1 MNAKVMKEFVE
12 QKQQGLTAEYVVGTI
27 RSDDAYF
34 TFSQTPKLVI
44 VTRTVYSQRSYFSDF
59 LIISNFTE
67 STTQYIPVW
76 NVPANTTDLHGEYT
90 TIYWESSNK
99 QLRIS
104 DYYAS
109 AVSAIAFF

>member
-27 RSDDAYF
+27 GSDDVYF
-34 TFSQTPKLVI
+34 TFSQIPKLVI
-44 VTRTVYSQRSYFSDF
+44 VTSTVYSDRSYYSDS

-67 STTQYIPVW
+67 SARQYIPVW
-76 NVPANTTDLHGEYT
+76 NTSAITPNLHGEYKEV
-90 TIYWESSNK
+90 YWESSNK
-99 QLRIS
+99 KLQVN
-104 DYYAS
+104 DYYSS